1 MTTVPFRTSLAMV
14 VLGVL
19 AGAAVYAY
27 IVAVAYLAKWVGV

>member
-1 MTTVPFRTSLAMV
+1 MNHLPFRTSAIMI

-27 IVAVAYLAKWVGV
+27 IIAVAYLAKWVGV

>member
-1 MTTVPFRTSLAMV
+1 MKTLSFRTSLSMV

-19 AGAAVYAY
+19 AGASLYAY